1 MRLLIKRPG
10 WTAGLA
16 SAICLA
22 ALALFGTGGA
32 QAGDGVKAM
41 EAWARPSLGKAPNS
55 AAYVTIMNH
64 SGSADRLV
72 AAKADVSERVELHQH
87 IMEGNVAK
95 MRPVEGGIEVP
106 ANGKV
111 ELKPGGLHV
120 MLIGLSGKLSEGD
133 SFPMTLVFES
143 GAEQTIE
150 VSVRKISGTAKS
162 GHGHGGHGSGTGHSS
177 KPAATD

>member
-22 ALALFGTGGA
+22 ALTLFGAGGA

-143 GAEQTIE
+143 GVEQTVE
-150 VSVRKISGTAKS
+150 VSVRRISGTAES
-162 GHGHGGHGSGTGHSS
+162 GHGGHGSGTGHSS

>member
-1 MRLLIKRPG
+1 MRFLIKRPG
-10 WTAGLA
+10 WSAGLA

-22 ALALFGTGGA
+22 VLAIFGISGA
-32 QAGDGVKAM
+32 QASDGVKAM

-55 AAYVTIMNH
+55 AAYLTIMNH

-111 ELKPGGLHV
+111 ELKPGGFHV

-150 VSVRKISGTAKS
+150 VSVRKIGGTAQS
-162 GHGHGGHGSGTGHSS
+162 GHGHAGHSS